1 MTNDIFNGF
10 SRDTVAFFEVLKEN
24 NNKEWFNENKTNF
37 EQNVLEPAR
46 GLVLALG
53 QRLKEK
59 ISQDIIADPRT
70 DKSIFRLY
78 RDTRFSKNKSPYKT
92 HMGIFFWEGAGKK
105 LENSGFYFHL
115 SPPTLMLG
123 VGMHMF
129 PKDVIKGYRE
139 AVVAPGS
146 SEKLTEAVAEVRQK
160 KVYTIGGTHYK
171 RIPSGFDPAHA
182 NAEFLRH
189 NGFYA
194 GYEDPIP
201 AEFFSAGIV
210 DFCLE
215 KFIDM
220 APIHQWLRDSVKK

>member
-1 MTNDIFNGF
+1 MEEKRFNGF
-10 SRDTVAFFEVLKEN
+10 TRDTVTFFEALREN
-24 NNKEWFNENKTNF
+24 NNKEWFNENKPNF
-37 EQNVLEPAR
+37 ERNVLEPAR
-46 GLVLALG
+46 GFVIALG
-53 QRLKEK
+53 QRLKEE

-92 HMGIFFWEGAGKK
+92 HMGIFFWEGEGKK

-123 VGMHMF
+123 VGMHIF
-129 PKDVIKGYRE
+129 PKDVLKAYRE
-139 AVVAPGS
+139 AVVASGS
-146 SEKLTEAVAEVRQK
+146 SERLTEAVETVRQK
-160 KVYTIGGTHYK
+160 KLYTIGGTHYK
-171 RIPSGFDPAHA
+171 RIPSGFDPAHP

-189 NGFYA
+189 KGFYA

-201 AEFFSAGIV
+201 AEFFSEAIV

-220 APIHQWLRDSVKK
+220 APIHQWLATSLI